1 VSNDTCLIK
10 QATLEERW
18 NEIATQV
25 QTWYEGLPDTFM
37 IYATWHPE
45 DIPFNLRDRT
55 DTTAFPET
63 WYMFPMAASTMQSYH
78 MAQILLLINKPQ
90 HSTSGRSSVL
100 RRLGSY
106 RTIAATCESH
116 SMAICNIARSKP
128 NASVR
133 IHSVQP
139 LFIAGQC
146 LRQREERLE
155 VLELLRSIEFDTG
168 WATEYRVQQL
178 LVEWG
183 WTNRSID
190 TA

>member
-1 VSNDTCLIK
+1 MSNDTCLVK

-25 QTWYEGLPDTFM
+25 QTWYESLPDAFITC
-37 IYATWHPE
+37 TTLLPE
-45 DIPFNLRDRT
+45 DIPSNLRDRR
-55 DTTAFPET
+55 DTTTFPET

-90 HSTSGRSSVL
+90 HSTSGQSSVL
-100 RRLGSY
+100 KRLGSY
-106 RTIAATCESH
+106 RTITATCESH
-116 SMAICNIARSKP
+116 SIAICNIARSKP

-133 IHSVQP
+133 VHSVQP

-146 LRQREERLE
+146 LRQREERTE

-168 WATEYRVQQL
+168 WATEYLVQQL

-183 WTNRSID
+183 WTNGSI
-190 TA
+190 